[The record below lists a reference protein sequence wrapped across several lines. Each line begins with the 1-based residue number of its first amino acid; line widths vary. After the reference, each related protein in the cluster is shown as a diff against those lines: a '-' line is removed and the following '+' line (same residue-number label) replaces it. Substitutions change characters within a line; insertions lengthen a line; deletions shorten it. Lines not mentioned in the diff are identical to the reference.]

1 MKVTIILDGGL
12 KSCCSSY
19 SPELV
24 REVVRGW
31 LKRISGLRRWISNK
45 EI

>member
-1 MKVTIILDGGL
+1 MKVTIILDGL

-24 REVVRGW
+24 REVVRDW
-31 LKRISGLRRWISNK
+31 LKRISGLRRWISNR